1 MMILCRGVTPL
12 PNGKREIILVIDF
25 GGQYAHLI
33 TRRIREIGV
42 YSELMAYSDIDDDK
56 LLNEKCLGGVIL
68 SGGPSSV
75 YDKDAPSMSRNLIE
89 SLVQREIP
97 ILGICYGHQ
106 LIAHLLGGKV
116 ESATDREYG
125 KVKLTVTDGSDL
137 LKGLN
142 KEETVWMSHGDQVV
156 SLPSGFERIASTE
169 ICPNAAYRSKRM
181 GIYSVQ
187 FHPEVRH
194 TVNGMRLL
202 NNFVL
207 TICKL
212 VPSWSPSDFIE
223 ATVRRIRDQVGEG
236 RVVMGV
242 SGGVDSTISA
252 ELIHRAIGENLHCIF
267 VDTGMLRKGEAA
279 QVQDTF
285 ANHLR
290 FEHFYFI
297 DASELFLSKLRGV
310 EDAEQKRK
318 TIGSTFIEIF
328 ESKANELKD
337 KYGVFEFLGQGTI
350 YPDRIESA
358 QATKTSSR
366 IKSHHNVVL
375 PEWMHL
381 KLIEPIKDLYKDE
394 VRAVAEKLGIPD
406 EITWRQPFPGP
417 GLAVRCPGEV
427 TIEKLE
433 ILRDADAIV
442 TEEIR
447 KSGLEKKLWQAFAA
461 ILPVK
466 TVGVMGD
473 HRTYQYA
480 VAIRA
485 VESEDAMTANFSKL
499 PWDLLERMA
508 LRIVNEVK
516 GVNRVF
522 YDITDKPPATIE
534 LE

>member
-1 MMILCRGVTPL
+1 V
-12 PNGKREIILVIDF
+12 LVIDF

-42 YSELMAYSDIDDDK
+42 YSELIVWNDVSEEK
-56 LLNEKCLGGVIL
+56 LTQKNLGAVIL

-75 YDKDAPSMSRNLIE
+75 YDEGAPTLTKNLLD
-89 SLVQREIP
+89 SLIAQEIP
-97 ILGICYGHQ
+97 VLGICYGHQ
-106 LIAHLLGGKV
+106 LLAYLLGGKV
-116 ESATDREYG
+116 EPSNSREYG
-125 KVKLTVTDGSDL
+125 KMKLKVSDRSDL
-137 LKGLN
+137 LKGLE

-156 SLPSGFERIASTE
+156 SLPPGFERIASTDV
-169 ICPNAAYRSKRM
+169 CPNAVYRSKKD

-194 TVNGMRLL
+194 TINGMRILRNFIL
-202 NNFVL
+202 N
-207 TICKL
+207 ICKL
-212 VPSWSPSDFIE
+212 PPTWNPLNFIE
-223 ATVRRIRDQVGEG
+223 ATVQEVKTQVNGG
-236 RVVMGV
+236 RVIMGV
-242 SGGVDSTISA
+242 SGGVDSTVAA
-252 ELIHRAIGENLHCIF
+252 ELIHRAIGDNVHCIF
-267 VDTGMLRKGEAA
+267 VDTGLLRQGEAE
-279 QVQDTF
+279 QVQETF
-285 ANHLR
+285 TKQLK
-290 FEHFYFI
+290 FENFYFV
-297 DASELFLSKLRGV
+297 DARELFLSKLKGI
-310 EDAEQKRK
+310 EDAEQKRQVV
-318 TIGSTFIEIF
+318 GSTFIEIF

-337 KYGVFEFLGQGTI
+337 KYGEFEFLGQGTI

-358 QATKTSSR
+358 QASKASSR

-381 KLIEPIKDLYKDE
+381 KLIEPVKDLYKDE
-394 VRAVAEKLGIPD
+394 VRVVAEKIGIPD

-427 TIEKLE
+427 TEEKLE
-433 ILRDADAIV
+433 ILRGADAIV
-442 TEEIR
+442 TEEI
-447 KSGLEKKLWQAFAA
+447 KNAELEKKLWQAFAT

-499 PWDLLERMA
+499 PWDLLERIA
-508 LRIVNEVK
+508 LRIVDEVK
-516 GVNRVF
+516 GVNRVL
-522 YDITDKPPATIE
+522 YDVTDKPPATIE

>member
-1 MMILCRGVTPL
+1 LSGDDS
-12 PNGKREIILVIDF
+12 KFILVIDF

-33 TRRIREIGV
+33 TRRIREVGV
-42 YSELMAYSDIDDDK
+42 YSELMAYSDVVEDK
-56 LLNEKCLGGVIL
+56 ILDEKRLGGVIL

-75 YDKDAPSMSRNLIE
+75 YDEGAPSMSKNLIE
-89 SLVQREIP
+89 SLSERAIP

-106 LIAHLLGGKV
+106 LLAYLLGGKV
-116 ESATDREYG
+116 EPTTSREYG
-125 KVKLTVTDGSDL
+125 KVKLTVTDRSDL

-156 SLPSGFERIASTE
+156 LLPHDFERIASTE
-169 ICPNAAYRSKRM
+169 ICPNAAFRSKKM
-181 GIYSVQ
+181 HIYSVQ

-194 TVNGMRLL
+194 TINGMKIL

-207 TICKL
+207 DICKL
-212 VPSWSPSDFIE
+212 PRTWNPLDFIE
-223 ATVRRIRDQVGEG
+223 AAVNQVKNLVGKG

-242 SGGVDSTISA
+242 SGGVDSTVAA
-252 ELIHRAIGENLHCIF
+252 ELIHRAIGSKLHCIF
-267 VDTGMLRKGEAA
+267 VDTGLMREGEAQ
-279 QVQDTF
+279 QVKETF
-285 ANHLR
+285 TEQLK
-290 FEHFYFI
+290 FENFYFL
-297 DASELFLSKLRGV
+297 DSSELFLSRLKGID
-310 EDAEQKRK
+310 DAEEKRK
-318 TIGSTFIEIF
+318 IIGSAFIEVF
-328 ESKANELKD
+328 ESKANELKE
-337 KYGVFEFLGQGTI
+337 KYGEFEFLGQGTI

-358 QATKTSSR
+358 KATKTSSR

-381 KLIEPIKDLYKDE
+381 KLVEPIKDLYKDE
-394 VRAVAEKLGIPD
+394 VRVVAEKLRIPD

-427 TIEKLE
+427 TKEKLE
-433 ILRDADAIV
+433 ILRGADAIV
-442 TEEIR
+442 RDEIR
-447 KSGLEKKLWQAFAA
+447 KAGLERKLWQAFAA

-480 VAIRA
+480 LAIRA

-499 PWDLLERMA
+499 PWDLLERIA
-508 LRIVNEVK
+508 LRIVDEVK
-516 GVNRVF
+516 GVNRIL

>member
-1 MMILCRGVTPL
+1 LSDRDS
-12 PNGKREIILVIDF
+12 KFILVIDF

-42 YSELMAYSDIDDDK
+42 YSELIAYSDIIEANI
-56 LLNEKCLGGVIL
+56 LAEKNLGGVIL

-75 YDKDAPSMSRNLIE
+75 YDEGAPSLNKTFID
-89 SLVQREIP
+89 SLVERAIP

-106 LIAHLLGGKV
+106 LLAHLLGGKV
-116 ESATDREYG
+116 EPATSREYG
-125 KVKLTVTDGSDL
+125 KVRLTVTDRKDL

-156 SLPSGFERIASTE
+156 ALPQGFDRIASTE
-169 ICPNAAYRSKRM
+169 ICPNAAFRSRKT

-194 TVNGMRLL
+194 TVNGMKIL
-202 NNFVL
+202 NNFVYN
-207 TICKL
+207 ICKL
-212 VPSWSPSDFIE
+212 VRTWNPLDFIE
-223 ATVRRIRDQVGEG
+223 ASVNQVKNLVGEG

-242 SGGVDSTISA
+242 SGGVDSTVAA
-252 ELIHRAIGENLHCIF
+252 EIIHRAIGGKLHCIF
-267 VDTGMLRKGEAA
+267 VDTGLMREGEVQ
-279 QVQDTF
+279 QVRETF
-285 ANHLR
+285 TEQLK
-290 FEHFYFI
+290 FENFYCL
-297 DASELFLSKLRGV
+297 DSSELFLSRLKGV
-310 EDAEQKRK
+310 EDAEEKRK
-318 TIGSTFIEIF
+318 IIGSTFIEVF

-337 KYGVFEFLGQGTI
+337 KYGEFEFLGQGTI

-358 QATKTSSR
+358 KATKTSSR

-375 PEWMHL
+375 PDWMHL
-381 KLIEPIKDLYKDE
+381 KLVEPIKDLYKDE
-394 VRAVAEKLGIPD
+394 VRIVSEKLGIPED
-406 EITWRQPFPGP
+406 ITWRQPFPGP

-427 TIEKLE
+427 TREKLN
-433 ILRDADAIV
+433 ILRGADAIV
-442 TEEIR
+442 RDEI
-447 KSGLEKKLWQAFAA
+447 KKAGLERKLWQAFAA

-499 PWDLLERMA
+499 PWELLERMA
-508 LRIVNEVK
+508 LRIVDEVK
-516 GVNRVF
+516 GVNRIL

>member
-1 MMILCRGVTPL
+1 LAVSSKL
-12 PNGKREIILVIDF
+12 ILVIDF

-42 YSELMAYSDIDDDK
+42 YSELMAWSDISEEK
-56 LLNEKCLGGVIL
+56 LLSKKNLGAVIL

-75 YDKDAPSMSRNLIE
+75 YDEGAPTISKALLDSLIA
-89 SLVQREIP
+89 RGTP

-106 LIAHLLGGKV
+106 LLAYVFGGKV
-116 ESATDREYG
+116 EPSVNREYG
-125 KVKLTVTDGSDL
+125 KVRLKVTDRSDL
-137 LKGLN
+137 LKGLDR
-142 KEETVWMSHGDQVV
+142 EETVWMSHGDQVV
-156 SLPSGFERIASTE
+156 SLPPGFERIASTE
-169 ICPNAAYRSKRM
+169 ICPNAAFRSKKM

-194 TVNGMRLL
+194 TVNGIKILRNFIL
-202 NNFVL
+202 N
-207 TICKL
+207 ICKL
-212 VPSWSPSDFIE
+212 TPTWNPLDFIE
-223 ATVRRIRDQVGEG
+223 ATVQRVKSQVNGG

-242 SGGVDSTISA
+242 SGGVDSTVAA
-252 ELIHRAIGENLHCIF
+252 ELIHRAIGDKIHCIF
-267 VDTGMLRKGEAA
+267 VDTGLLRQNEAE
-279 QVQDTF
+279 QVQETF
-285 ANHLR
+285 TKQLK
-290 FEHFYFI
+290 FENFYFV
-297 DASELFLSKLRGV
+297 DASEVFLSKLKGI
-310 EDAEQKRK
+310 EDAEQKRQI
-318 TIGSTFIEIF
+318 IGSTFIEIF

-337 KYGVFEFLGQGTI
+337 KYGEFDFLGQGTI

-358 QATKTSSR
+358 QASKASSR

-381 KLIEPIKDLYKDE
+381 KLVEPIKDLYKDE
-394 VRAVAEKLGIPD
+394 VRVVAEKIGIPD

-427 TIEKLE
+427 TREKLG
-433 ILRDADAIV
+433 ILRSADAIV
-442 TEEIR
+442 REEI
-447 KSGLEKKLWQAFAA
+447 KKAGLERKLWQAFAT

-473 HRTYQYA
+473 HRTYQYV

-499 PWDLLERMA
+499 PWELLERIA
-508 LRIVNEVK
+508 LRIVDEVK
-516 GVNRVF
+516 GTNRVL

>member
-1 MMILCRGVTPL
+1 MESEER
-12 PNGKREIILVIDF
+12 KFILVIDF

-33 TRRIREIGV
+33 TRRIREVGA
-42 YSELMAYSDIDDDK
+42 YSELIAYSDVVDEK
-56 LLNEKCLGGVIL
+56 LLGEKWLGGVIL

-75 YDKDAPSMSRNLIE
+75 YDEGAPTMSRSLIE
-89 SLVQREIP
+89 SLTKRGIHV
-97 ILGICYGHQ
+97 LGICYGHQ
-106 LIAHLLGGKV
+106 LIAHLFGGKV
-116 ESATDREYG
+116 EPTSSREYG
-125 KVKLTVTDGSDL
+125 KVKLTVNDRSDL

-156 SLPSGFERIASTE
+156 SLPPGFERIASTE
-169 ICPNAAYRSKRM
+169 ICPNAAFRSKAM

-194 TVNGMRLL
+194 TVNGIKILS
-202 NNFVL
+202 NFVL
-207 TICKL
+207 NICKL
-212 VPSWSPSDFIE
+212 APTWNPLDFIQ
-223 ATVRRIRDQVGEG
+223 ATVKQVKDQVGEG

-242 SGGVDSTISA
+242 SGGVDSTVAA
-252 ELIHRAIGENLHCIF
+252 ELIHRAIGDNLHCIF
-267 VDTGMLRKGEAA
+267 VDTGMLREGEAE
-279 QVQDTF
+279 QVLGTF
-285 ANHLR
+285 TKHLR
-290 FEHFYFI
+290 FKNFYFL
-297 DASELFLSKLRGV
+297 DSSELFLSKLKGV
-310 EDAEQKRK
+310 EDSEQKRRI
-318 TIGSTFIEIF
+318 IGSAFIEVF
-328 ESKANELKD
+328 ESKAEELKE
-337 KYGVFEFLGQGTI
+337 KYGGFEFLGQGTI

-381 KLIEPIKDLYKDE
+381 KLVEPIRDLYKDE
-394 VRAVAEKLGIPD
+394 VRVVAEKLGIPD

-427 TIEKLE
+427 TKEKLE
-433 ILRDADAIV
+433 ILRGADAIV
-442 TEEIR
+442 REEI
-447 KSGLEKKLWQAFAA
+447 KKAGLERKLWQAFAA

-473 HRTYQYA
+473 HRTYQYS
-480 VAIRA
+480 VVVRA

-499 PWDLLERMA
+499 PWDLLERIA
-508 LRIVNEVK
+508 LRIVDEVK
-516 GVNRVF
+516 GVNRIL

>member
-1 MMILCRGVTPL
+1 MLTEDRKLV
-12 PNGKREIILVIDF
+12 LVIDF

-42 YSELMAYSDIDDDK
+42 YSELVAYTDVVEEK
-56 LLNEKCLGGVIL
+56 LIGEQKLGGVIL

-75 YDKDAPSMSRNLIE
+75 YDKDAPAVSKEFLD
-89 SLVQREIP
+89 SLVEKGIP

-106 LIAHLLGGKV
+106 LIAHLFGGKV
-116 ESATDREYG
+116 EPSGSREYG
-125 KVKLTVTDGSDL
+125 KVKLKVTDRKDL

-142 KEETVWMSHGDQVV
+142 NEETVWMSHGDQVV
-156 SLPSGFERIASTE
+156 SLPQEFERIASTE
-169 ICPNAAYRSKRM
+169 ICPQAAYRSKEK

-194 TVNGMRLL
+194 TVNGIKILR
-202 NNFVL
+202 NFVL
-207 TICKL
+207 NICRL
-212 VPSWSPSDFIE
+212 APTWNPLDFIE
-223 ATVRRIRDQVGEG
+223 ATVQQVKNQVDGG

-242 SGGVDSTISA
+242 SGGVDSTVAA
-252 ELIHRAIGENLHCIF
+252 ELIHRAIGDNIHSIF
-267 VDTGMLRKGEAA
+267 VDTGLLREGEAE
-279 QVQDTF
+279 QVNETF
-285 ANHLR
+285 TKQLKFKNFH
-290 FEHFYFI
+290 YV
-297 DASELFLSKLRGV
+297 DASELFLSKLKGV
-310 EDAEQKRK
+310 EDAEEKRK
-318 TIGSTFIEIF
+318 TIGSTFIEVF
-328 ESKANELKD
+328 ESKANELKE
-337 KYGVFEFLGQGTI
+337 KYGEFEFLGQGTI

-358 QATKTSSR
+358 QASKASSR

-381 KLIEPIKDLYKDE
+381 KLVEPIKDLYKDE
-394 VRAVAEKLGIPD
+394 VRVIAEKIGIPD

-417 GLAVRCPGEV
+417 GLAVRCPGEI
-427 TIEKLE
+427 TKEKLE
-433 ILRDADAIV
+433 ILRGADAIV
-442 TEEIR
+442 REEI
-447 KSGLEKKLWQAFAA
+447 KKAGLEKKLWQAFAA

-499 PWDLLERMA
+499 PWDLLERIA
-508 LRIVNEVK
+508 LRIVDEVK
-516 GVNRVF
+516 GVNRVL
-522 YDITDKPPATIE
+522 YDVTDKPPATIE

>member
-1 MMILCRGVTPL
+1 MIFSRGVIHL
-12 PNGKREIILVIDF
+12 VDEEREFILVMDF

-42 YSELMAYSDIDDDK
+42 FSELMAYSDIEDQK
-56 LLNEKCLGGVIL
+56 LLGEKKLGGVIL

-75 YDKDAPSMSRNLIE
+75 YDEGAPSMSRNLIE
-89 SLVQREIP
+89 ALVQRRIP

-116 ESATDREYG
+116 ELATDREYG
-125 KVKLTVTDGSDL
+125 KVKLTVTDRSDL

-142 KEETVWMSHGDQVV
+142 KEEIVWMSHGDQVV
-156 SLPSGFERIASTE
+156 SLPPGFERIASTE
-169 ICPNAAYRSKRM
+169 ICPNAAYRSKKI

-194 TVNGMRLL
+194 TVNGMKIL

-212 VPSWSPSDFIE
+212 APTWSPKDFIE
-223 ATVRRIRDQVGEG
+223 ATIKRIKDQVGEG
-236 RVVMGV
+236 KVVMGV
-242 SGGVDSTISA
+242 SGGVDSTVSA

-267 VDTGMLRKGEAA
+267 VDTGMLRKGEAE
-279 QVQDTF
+279 QVQETF
-285 ANHLR
+285 TKDLR
-290 FEHFYFI
+290 FEHFYFV
-297 DASELFLSKLRGV
+297 DSSELFLSKLKGV

-318 TIGSTFIEIF
+318 IIGSTFIEVF
-328 ESKANELKD
+328 ENKANELKD

-381 KLIEPIKDLYKDE
+381 KLVEPIKDLYKDE
-394 VRAVAEKLGIPD
+394 VRTVSEKLGIPE

-427 TIEKLE
+427 TTEKLE

-442 TEEIR
+442 REEIR
-447 KSGLEKKLWQAFAA
+447 KSGLEKKLWQVFAT

-508 LRIVNEVK
+508 LRIVDEVK

-522 YDITDKPPATIE
+522 YDVTDKPPATIE

>member
-1 MMILCRGVTPL
+1 VTQL
-12 PNGKREIILVIDF
+12 TSGDKELILVIDF

-42 YSELMAYSDIDDDK
+42 YSELMAYSDIDE
-56 LLNEKCLGGVIL
+56 EKFLSEKRLGGVIL

-75 YDKDAPSMSRNLIE
+75 YDEGAPSMSKSLIE
-89 SLVQREIP
+89 SLTQREIP
-97 ILGICYGHQ
+97 VLGICYGHQ

-116 ESATDREYG
+116 EPATDREYG
-125 KVKLTVTDGSDL
+125 KVKLTVTDRSDL

-142 KEETVWMSHGDQVV
+142 KEETVWMSHGDQVI
-156 SLPSGFERIASTE
+156 SLPLGFERIASTE
-169 ICPNAAYRSKRM
+169 ICPNAAYRSKKM

-194 TVNGMRLL
+194 TVNGMKIL

-207 TICKL
+207 TICRL
-212 VPSWSPSDFIE
+212 APTWSPKDFIE
-223 ATVRRIRDQVGEG
+223 ATTGRIKDQVGDG
-236 RVVMGV
+236 KVVMGV
-242 SGGVDSTISA
+242 SGGVDSTVSA

-267 VDTGMLRKGEAA
+267 VDTGMLRKGEVE
-279 QVQDTF
+279 QVQETF
-285 ANHLR
+285 TKQLR
-290 FEHFYFI
+290 FEHFYCL
-297 DASELFLSKLRGV
+297 DSSELFLSKLRGV
-310 EDAEQKRK
+310 EDAEQKRQI
-318 TIGSTFIEIF
+318 IGSTFIEVF
-328 ESKANELKD
+328 EAKANELKE
-337 KYGVFEFLGQGTI
+337 KYGEFEYLGQGTI

-381 KLIEPIKDLYKDE
+381 KLVEPIKDLYKDE
-394 VRAVAEKLGIPD
+394 VRVVAEKLGIPD

-427 TIEKLE
+427 TREKLE
-433 ILRDADAIV
+433 ILRNADAIV
-442 TEEIR
+442 SEEVR
-447 KSGLEKKLWQAFAA
+447 KAGLERKLWQAFAT
-461 ILPVK
+461 ILPLK

-480 VAIRA
+480 IAVRA

-499 PWDLLERMA
+499 PWELLERIA
-508 LRIVNEVK
+508 LRIVDEVK

-522 YDITDKPPATIE
+522 YDVTDKPPATIE